1 LCTVNQF
8 KSKTVTP
15 GVAAKE
21 VETNEVGVGLR
32 LICLSDGKGCCTRL
46 RVMEWREKCGR
57 DGCALEKLE
66 FVPFIMLRC
75 SLIVLGLIA
84 AATAVPINP
93 EGPEPISDAPLFN
106 TSSGYNPGAAVAFA
120 KANCGSSQGLC
131 AEFASRSMAAGG
143 AGNPVITWVPDLVSV
158 TAMLRCSHRLTL
170 CAINSRLPAV
180 DGRSRLEND
189 RNAVL
194 RPRRL
199 CRHLRRDVLGQRP
212 RRLLS
217 GRRPHLPAQPRPLQA
232 RFMAALILRALC
244 RYLCLASSHVSVSF
258 STSGNWGK
266 RRVYCKG
273 C

>member
-1 LCTVNQF
+1 
-8 KSKTVTP
+8 
-15 GVAAKE
+15 
-21 VETNEVGVGLR
+21 VE
-32 LICLSDGKGCCTRL
+32 
-46 RVMEWREKCGR
+46 WHEKCGR
-57 DGCALEKLE
+57 DGCASEKLE

-84 AATAVPINP
+84 AATAVPIN
-93 EGPEPISDAPLFN
+93 PEPISDAPLFN

-158 TAMLRCSHRLTL
+158 TAMLRCSHRVTL

-199 CRHLRRDVLGQRP
+199 CRHLRRDVRGQRP

-232 RFMAALILRALC
+232 RFMPAPILRVFMLLFV
-244 RYLCLASSHVSVSF
+244 YHEF
-258 STSGNWGK
+258 SRVRTVQHLGRLGK
-266 RRVYCKG
+266 APRLLLRMLNLPPPNLLGCHAAHAPVILSKSRRP
-273 C
+273 